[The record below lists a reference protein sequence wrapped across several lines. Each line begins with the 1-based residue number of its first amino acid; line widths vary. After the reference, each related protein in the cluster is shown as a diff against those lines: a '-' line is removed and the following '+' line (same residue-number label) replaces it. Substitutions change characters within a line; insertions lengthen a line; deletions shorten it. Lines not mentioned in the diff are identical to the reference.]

1 MIPQKSA
8 EEIAIMQQGGK
19 ILAEILQKVAKAVRP
34 GVTTEELNSLAE
46 ELILEAGG
54 SPSFKGY
61 APAGGGSS
69 AYPKAL
75 CCSINDE
82 VVHGIP
88 TNDRQLNNGD
98 IIGLDLGLHY
108 QGWHTDSALTV
119 KVGDVPSQAEQLIN
133 ATRESLYQGINQ
145 VKPGVAIGNIG
156 AAIQQY
162 IESKGYSIVKS
173 LVGHGIGKE
182 VHEPPRVP
190 NFGKA
195 GQGIKLESGNVIAI
209 EPMVNMGKEVVIT
222 ADDDWTVKTHDH
234 SLSAHFEH
242 TVAVTEIGYQILT
255 SL

>member
-145 VKPGVAIGNIG
+145 VKPGAAIGNIG